1 MKRFNVVIPTEN
13 GGVEGYPL
21 KEWLRQHSEKIPHG
35 LDATTSTS
43 HQLRNGLKKMGWQVH
58 ETEAEVRLFLPGS
71 FDSQIVDSLLGEPE
85 TELEA
90 DSDSTAAFALE
101 HHLRDFIAENISTI
115 SVAGKRLSLYVDQTG
130 RDGIEYPTTVGS
142 IDILAVDD
150 EGAFF
155 VFELK
160 RSRGSDKTVGQ
171 LARYMGWVKNTI
183 GKGKNVNGVIVAK
196 SIDDKLRFAASIIP
210 KVNLFEYEVDF
221 RLNNADD
228 ITG

>member
-1 MKRFNVVIPTEN
+1 MKRFNVVIPIEN
-13 GGVEGYPL
+13 GGVEVYPM
-21 KEWLRQHSEKIPHG
+21 KEWLRQHSEKIPRG
-35 LDATTSTS
+35 LDATNSTS
-43 HQLRNGLKKMGWQVH
+43 HQLRNGLKKMGWRVQ

-85 TELEA
+85 AELEA
-90 DSDSTAAFALE
+90 DSDSTVAFALE

-130 RDGIEYPTTVGS
+130 KDGIEYPTTVGS

-221 RLNNADD
+221 RLKNADD